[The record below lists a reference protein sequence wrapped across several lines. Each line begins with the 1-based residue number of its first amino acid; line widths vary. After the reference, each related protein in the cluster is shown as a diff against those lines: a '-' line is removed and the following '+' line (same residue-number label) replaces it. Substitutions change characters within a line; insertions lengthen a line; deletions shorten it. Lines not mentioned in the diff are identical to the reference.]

1 MEIFIDRKPKIW
13 ETKQNWNTHGKLI
26 KSQKNSRKLQN
37 KMKWFTERRKKIV
50 KISKKYHKEEN
61 KGTNE
66 NLPKFKGQSTMNT
79 ESHSVYYPQMTPKIQ
94 VGKQKT

>member
-1 MEIFIDRKPKIW
+1 M
-13 ETKQNWNTHGKLI
+13 
-26 KSQKNSRKLQN
+26 
-37 KMKWFTERRKKIV
+37 

-61 KGTNE
+61 RGTNE
-66 NLPKFKGQSTMNT
+66 NLPKFKGQSTMNM